1 MTRPRSSW
9 TRRMLTAYLSSP
21 PPPSTHHDPWPPQP
35 GHHDPATHH
44 CRQGGT
50 IRRVEKSN
58 FPSFQVELDE
68 GSMTLD
74 AADWLVSLKHLFIYR
89 SSIPAF
95 PSELNKILSW
105 PIRGQLLTHFNP
117 SFKYLVSI
125 PSRQKLST
133 ISIYQLLLQS
143 LLSFCIHPVD
153 LKECAWKPL
162 WLALDIQMVQTRC
175 DTYHDNNMVIT
186 NDILLLWESI
196 CKVGIK

>member
-1 MTRPRSSW
+1 MTVFPDKVCAKLSKKDSTTVIPECMTRPRSSW

-74 AADWLVSLKHLFIYR
+74 AADWLASLKHLFIYR
-89 SSIPAF
+89 SSIPPAF
-95 PSELNKILSW
+95 PSELNKILSGL
-105 PIRGQLLTHFNP
+105 RATF
-117 SFKYLVSI
+117 
-125 PSRQKLST
+125 
-133 ISIYQLLLQS
+133 
-143 LLSFCIHPVD
+143 
-153 LKECAWKPL
+153 
-162 WLALDIQMVQTRC
+162 
-175 DTYHDNNMVIT
+175 DTF
-186 NDILLLWESI
+186 
-196 CKVGIK
+196 